1 MSTSTYTICKI
12 RISAHPLMIK
22 IGRYKNLET
31 EERLCK
37 LCITRVRVRVRV
49 RMNII
54 FQSIAPY
61 IIVVERFVFRKF
73 QKYVLISIIC
83 QINQNDI
90 IYLPMKIFQ

>member
-1 MSTSTYTICKI
+1 MSASAYTICKI
-12 RISAHPLMIK
+12 RISAHPLMIE

-31 EERLCK
+31 EERLSK
-37 LCITRVRVRVRV
+37 LSITRVRVRVRV

-54 FQSIAPY
+54 FQTIAPY
-61 IIVVERFVFRKF
+61 MIVVERFVFRKF
-73 QKYVLISIIC
+73 QKYVQISIIC